1 MTNATKLDQ
10 FFSREIN
17 AELKDVLISCDRFGK
32 YSLFGKYTISPTSD
46 DYYKVTISGSESSYE
61 FASLKHALTWCVFSN
76 SSKQREANKIQLLDM
91 KLCGIDVD
99 LAVHRRKLKLASDA
113 FTKDIYIIKVQEDT
127 IKRKLIVAE
136 INSYINNSRQIQVKK
151 FTSKN
156 KMNFKYL

>member
-10 FFSREIN
+10 FFTREIN
-17 AELKDVLISCDRFGK
+17 ADLRDVLITCDRLGK
-32 YSLFGKYTISPTSD
+32 YSLFGKYTIAPTRD
-46 DYYKVTISGSESSYE
+46 EYYKVTISGSESSYE
-61 FASLKHALTWCVFSN
+61 FALLKNALTWCVFRN
-76 SSKQREANKIQLLDM
+76 SAKQREASKIQLLDM

-99 LAVHRRKLKLASDA
+99 LAVHRRKLKLATDS

-127 IKRKLIVAE
+127 IKRKQIVAE

-151 FTSKN
+151 FTGKN